1 MNGTKKLLSALITVF
16 LLFNLSSGAFC
27 EWENEE
33 NNSEDKTL
41 SPYFLVEG
49 ADSSTNQF
57 PLKETKV
64 DVNICGTIADILV
77 TQIYANNGESPIN
90 ASYIFPAST
99 RASVHGMTMEVGD
112 HRVTAKIKEREVAKQ
127 EFEQA
132 KEEGKSASLLEQQRP
147 NVFSMDVANIMP
159 ADTVRIELHYS
170 ELIESTDG
178 IYQFVFPTVVGPRY
192 SNQQKS
198 SAAETDKWVE
208 SPYLKD
214 GKTPSGKYDITVNLS
229 TGVPVKDIKG
239 ISHRINIVQE
249 NESVAEVTLADKD
262 EYAGNRDFI
271 LDYRLTGKEMQNGL
285 MLYEGEKENFFML
298 TIQPPERVKAEEIPG
313 REYIFIL
320 DVSGSMNGFPLDT
333 AKSLIKELVSHLRS
347 TDKFNLVLFAG
358 DSSVMS
364 PESMPATK
372 ASIDEAINLIDRQEG
387 GGGTELLP
395 ALERA
400 LSLPA
405 DKNLSRSVVIITDG
419 YIDCERAIFDLI
431 RDNVGET
438 SFFSFGIG
446 SSVNRYLVE
455 GMAKAGSGEPFVLTE
470 PSKASEIADKFREY
484 IQSPVLT
491 DINVKFDGFDVY
503 DVEPQNIP
511 NVFAQRPV
519 TLFGKWRGEPSGT
532 IHIAGK
538 TGKGDYKAGIDVSDI
553 ECSDANSAIRYLW
566 ARSKIARLSDYGLGG
581 EDDPA
586 ARKEITKLGLEYSI
600 LTQYTSFI
608 AVIEKIR
615 NMEGKSTDVD
625 QPLPLPLNVSN
636 LAVGGSYT
644 QGDEPGL
651 LILAVGALAAMLAV
665 YLRRRKTRAET
676 ARI

>member
-1 MNGTKKLLSALITVF
+1 MNRTKKWLSAVIAVF
-16 LLFNLSSGAFC
+16 LMVSLSAGAFC
-27 EWENEE
+27 EGENKE

-49 ADSSTNQF
+49 ADSSMDQF

-64 DVNICGTIADILV
+64 DVNINGTIADIFV

-90 ASYIFPAST
+90 ASYVFPAST
-99 RASVHGMTMEVGD
+99 SVSVHGMTMEIGN
-112 HRVTAKIKEREVAKQ
+112 HRVTAKIKEREEAKQ

-159 ADTVRIELHYS
+159 GDTVIIELHYS

-192 SNQQKS
+192 SNQLKS
-198 SAAETDKWVE
+198 VAAQNDKWVE

-214 GKTPSGKYDITVNLS
+214 AKTPPGKYDIAVNLS

-239 ISHRINIVQE
+239 ISHKIEIVQE
-249 NESVAEVTLADKD
+249 QESVAKVTLADKD

-298 TIQPPERVKAEEIPG
+298 TIQPPERVKTEDIPG

-320 DVSGSMNGFPLDT
+320 DVSGSMNGFPIDT
-333 AKSLIKELVSHLRS
+333 AKGLIKDLVTHLRS
-347 TDKFNLVLFAG
+347 TDKFNLILFAG
-358 DSSVMS
+358 DSSIMS
-364 PESMPATK
+364 PSSVPATK
-372 ASIDEAINLIDRQEG
+372 ASINEAIKLIERQEG
-387 GGGTELLP
+387 GGGTELFP

-400 LSLPA
+400 LSIPA
-405 DKNLSRSVVIITDG
+405 DENLSRSVVIITDG
-419 YIDCERAIFDLI
+419 YIDGEKATFDLI
-431 RDNVGET
+431 RENLGAT
-438 SFFSFGIG
+438 NFFSFGIG
-446 SSVNRYLVE
+446 SSVNRYLIE
-455 GMAKAGSGEPFVLTE
+455 GIAKAGSGEPFVLTD
-470 PSKASEIADKFREY
+470 PSGSSEIAGQFREY

-491 DINVKFDGFDVY
+491 DIDVEFDGFNVY
-503 DVEPQNIP
+503 DVEPQNVP

-519 TLFGKWRGEPSGT
+519 TLFGKWRGEPAGT
-532 IHIAGK
+532 IRISGR
-538 TGKGDYKAGIDVSDI
+538 TGKGDYKADLDISDI
-553 ECSDANSAIRYLW
+553 EHSDANGAIRYLW
-566 ARSKIARLSDYGLGG
+566 ARSKIARLSDYGFGDK
-581 EDDPA
+581 DDSA
-586 ARKEITKLGLEYSI
+586 VRKEVTALGLEYSM

-608 AVIEKIR
+608 AVIEEIR
-615 NMEGKSTDVD
+615 NTNGESTDVN

-651 LILAVGALAAMLAV
+651 MILAVGVLAAMLAV
-665 YLRRRKTRAET
+665 YLRRRKVRMET
-676 ARI
+676 A

>member
-1 MNGTKKLLSALITVF
+1 MNRTKKLLSVLITVF
-16 LLFNLSSGAFC
+16 ILVNLSAGAFC
-27 EWENEE
+27 EWENGE

-49 ADSSTNQF
+49 ADSSTDQF

-64 DVNICGTIADILV
+64 DVNINGTIADILV
-77 TQIYANNGESPIN
+77 TQIYANAGENPIN
-90 ASYIFPAST
+90 AKYIFPAST
-99 RASVHGMTMEVGD
+99 RASVHGMTMEIGD
-112 HRVTAKIKEREVAKQ
+112 HRVTAKIKEREEAKK

-159 ADTVRIELHYS
+159 GDTVRIELHYT

-178 IYQFVFPTVVGPRY
+178 IYRFVFPTVVGPRY

-214 GKTPSGKYDITVNLS
+214 GKTPPGEYYINVNLS

-239 ISHRINIVQE
+239 ISHRINVVQE
-249 NESVAEVTLADKD
+249 KESAAKVTLADKE

-298 TIQPPERVKAEEIPG
+298 TLQPPERVKTEDIPG

-320 DVSGSMNGFPLDT
+320 DVSGSMNGFPLNT
-333 AKSLIKELVSHLRS
+333 AKGLIKDLVTHLRS
-347 TDKFNLVLFAG
+347 TDKFNLILFAG

-364 PESMPATK
+364 PSSVPATK
-372 ASIDEAINLIDRQEG
+372 ASIDEAVNLIDRQEG

-395 ALERA
+395 AIKRA

-405 DKNLSRSVVIITDG
+405 DENLSRSVVIITDG
-419 YIDCERAIFDLI
+419 YIDGEKAVFDLI
-431 RDNVGET
+431 RDNLGGT
-438 SFFSFGIG
+438 NFFSFGIG
-446 SSVNRYLVE
+446 SSVNRYLIE
-455 GMAKAGSGEPFVLTE
+455 GIAKAGSGEPFVLTD
-470 PSKASEIADKFREY
+470 PSRASEIAGQFREY

-519 TLFGKWRGEPSGT
+519 TLIGKWRGEPSGT
-532 IHIAGK
+532 IRITGE
-538 TGKGDYKAGIDVSDI
+538 TGKGNYKAEINVSDI
-553 ECSDANSAIRYLW
+553 ERSDANSAIRYLW
-566 ARSKIARLSDYGLGG
+566 ARSKIARLSDYGLGVK
-581 EDDPA
+581 DDPDI
-586 ARKEITKLGLEYSI
+586 RKEVTELGLEYSI

-608 AVIEKIR
+608 AVIEQIR
-615 NMEGKSTDVD
+615 NTEGKSTDVD

-651 LILAVGALAAMLAV
+651 LILAVGALAAMLAI
-665 YLRRRKTRAET
+665 YLRRRKIRMET
-676 ARI
+676 A

>member
-1 MNGTKKLLSALITVF
+1 MNRTKKWLSAVITVF
-16 LLFNLSSGAFC
+16 LLISLSAGAFC
-27 EWENEE
+27 EGENKES
-33 NNSEDKTL
+33 NSQDRTL

-49 ADSSTNQF
+49 ADSSPDQF

-64 DVNICGTIADILV
+64 DVNINATIADILV
-77 TQIYANNGESPIN
+77 TQIYANNGKNPIN
-90 ASYIFPAST
+90 ARYIFPAST
-99 RASVHGMTMEVGD
+99 RASVHGMTMEIGD
-112 HRVTAKIKEREVAKQ
+112 YRVTAKIKECEEAKQ

-159 ADTVRIELHYS
+159 GDTVIIELHYS

-178 IYQFVFPTVVGPRY
+178 IYKFVFPTVVGPRY
-192 SNQQKS
+192 SNQLKAD
-198 SAAETDKWVE
+198 AAQTDKWVE

-214 GKTPSGKYDITVNLS
+214 GKVPPGKYDISVNLS

-239 ISHRINIVQE
+239 ISHRIDIVQE
-249 NESVAEVTLADKD
+249 KESAAKVTLADKN

-298 TIQPPERVKAEEIPG
+298 TIQPPERVKTEDIPG
-313 REYIFIL
+313 KEYIFIL
-320 DVSGSMNGFPLDT
+320 DVSGSMNGFPIDT
-333 AKSLIKELVSHLRS
+333 AKGLIKDLVTHLRS
-347 TDKFNLVLFAG
+347 TDKFNLILFAG

-364 PESMPATK
+364 PTSMPATK
-372 ASIDEAINLIDRQEG
+372 ASIDEAIKLIDRQEG
-387 GGGTELLP
+387 SGGTELLP

-405 DKNLSRSVVIITDG
+405 DEYLSRSVVIITDG
-419 YIDCERAIFDLI
+419 YIDGERAIFDLI
-431 RDNVGET
+431 RNNLGGT
-438 SFFSFGIG
+438 NFFSFGIG
-446 SSVNRYLVE
+446 SSVNRYLIE
-455 GMAKAGSGEPFVLTE
+455 GIAKAGSGEPFVLTD
-470 PSKASEIADKFREY
+470 PSGASEIAGQFREY

-491 DINVKFDGFDVY
+491 SIDVEFDGFDVY

-519 TLFGKWRGEPSGT
+519 TLFGKWRGDPAGT
-532 IHIAGK
+532 IRISGR
-538 TGKGDYKAGIDVSDI
+538 TGKGDYKAGINVLDI
-553 ECSDANSAIRYLW
+553 ERSDASSAIRYLW
-566 ARSKIARLSDYGLGG
+566 VRSKIARLTDYGLGDK
-581 EDDPA
+581 DDHA
-586 ARKEITKLGLEYSI
+586 VRKEVTELGLEYSM

-615 NMEGKSTDVD
+615 NTEGESTNVD

-636 LAVGGSYT
+636 LAIGDSYT

-651 LILAVGALAAMLAV
+651 LILSVGVLAAMLAV
-665 YLRRRKTRAET
+665 YLRRRKIGMET
-676 ARI
+676 A

>member
-1 MNGTKKLLSALITVF
+1 MNRTKKWLSVVVTVF
-16 LLFNLSSGAFC
+16 LLISLPASALC
-27 EWENEE
+27 EGENKE
-33 NNSEDKTL
+33 NNSMDKTL

-49 ADSSTNQF
+49 ADSSLDQF

-64 DVNICGTIADILV
+64 DVNINGTIADIFV

-99 RASVHGMTMEVGD
+99 RVSVHGMTMEIGN
-112 HRVTAKIKEREVAKQ
+112 HRVTAKIKEREEAKQ

-159 ADTVRIELHYS
+159 GDTVSIELHYS

-178 IYQFVFPTVVGPRY
+178 MYQFVFPTVVGPRY
-192 SNQQKS
+192 SNQLKAD
-198 SAAETDKWVE
+198 AAQSDKWVE

-214 GKTPSGKYDITVNLS
+214 GKTPPGKYDIAVNLS

-239 ISHRINIVQE
+239 ISHKIEIVQE
-249 NESVAEVTLADKD
+249 QESVAKVTLADKE

-271 LDYRLTGKEMQNGL
+271 LDYRLTGKYMQNGL

-298 TIQPPERVKAEEIPG
+298 TIQPPERVKTEDIPG

-320 DVSGSMNGFPLDT
+320 DVSGSMNGFPIDT
-333 AKSLIKELVSHLRS
+333 AKGLIKDIVTHLRS
-347 TDKFNLVLFAG
+347 SDKFNLILFAG
-358 DSSVMS
+358 DSSIMS
-364 PESMPATK
+364 PTSMPATK
-372 ASIDEAINLIDRQEG
+372 ASIDEAVKLIDRQEG
-387 GGGTELLP
+387 GGGTELFP

-405 DKNLSRSVVIITDG
+405 DENLSRSVVIITDG
-419 YIDCERAIFDLI
+419 YIDEEKAIFDLI
-431 RDNVGET
+431 RENLGT
-438 SFFSFGIG
+438 TNFFSFGIG
-446 SSVNRYLVE
+446 SSVNRYLIE
-455 GMAKAGSGEPFVLTE
+455 GIAKAGSGEPFVLTD
-470 PSKASEIADKFREY
+470 PSGASEIAGQFREY

-491 DINVKFDGFDVY
+491 DIDAEFDGFDVY
-503 DVEPQNIP
+503 DVEPQNVP

-519 TLFGKWRGEPSGT
+519 TLFGKWRGEPAGT
-532 IHIAGK
+532 IRISGR
-538 TGKGDYKAGIDVSDI
+538 TGKGDYKADIDISEI
-553 ECSDANSAIRYLW
+553 ERSDANSAIRYLW

-581 EDDPA
+581 KDDPVV
-586 ARKEITKLGLEYSI
+586 RKEITELGLEYSM

-608 AVIEKIR
+608 AVIEEIR
-615 NMEGKSTDVD
+615 NMDGESTDVD

-636 LAVGGSYT
+636 FAVGGSYT

-651 LILAVGALAAMLAV
+651 LILVVGVLAAMLAV
-665 YLRRRKTRAET
+665 YLRRRKIRMET
-676 ARI
+676 A